1 VNGIFFSNIIATLV
15 LVGIF
20 LLPLFPCELLWDREM
35 TTVDKDSDGI
45 MALDG
50 NVISPAKYLPHY
62 ILNSGINL
70 SR

>member
-1 VNGIFFSNIIATLV
+1 
-15 LVGIF
+15 
-20 LLPLFPCELLWDREM
+20 M